1 MKKIK
6 EIISE
11 FKSVTIKSGYKIT
24 TVAALFKT
32 FGYSKRSDKNVKLL
46 QELLRKNSLYVFPL
60 ITMQSN
66 WRDSVRIYSFP
77 VEAMGDLFESEKE
90 LEGYVHIKQ
99 KYRQLGIHK
108 VTIQYS
114 PKQTRDRLDMLGE
127 NDLGEKIVLEFK
139 NKDGGKSAVEQVLR
153 YMGMVRQ
160 EYPRAKIRGV
170 LVTGVRG
177 VDTAKAIYGM
187 SPTDRE
193 SFKWYLYKFDQK
205 RKSIDFKEVNLATLN
220 KYLKL

>member
-1 MKKIK
+1 MKSM
-6 EIISE
+6 EIIRE
-11 FKSVTIKSGYKIT
+11 LKSVTSKSGYKIIT
-24 TVAALFKT
+24 IAALFKA
-32 FGYSKRSDKNVKLL
+32 FGYSKRSDKNVRKV
-46 QELLRKNSLYVFPL
+46 QEILRKNSLYVFPL
-60 ITMQSN
+60 ITMESN

-77 VEAMGDLFESEKE
+77 VEALGDLFESEKE

-127 NDLGEKIVLEFK
+127 NDIGEKIVLEFK

-160 EYPRAKIRGV
+160 ENPGAKIRGV

-187 SPTDRE
+187 SATDRE
-193 SFKWYLYKFDQK
+193 NFKWYLYSFDRK
-205 RKSIDFKEVNLATLN
+205 RQTLDFKEVNFSTLN
-220 KYLKL
+220 KFLKL